1 MTPPKERGHILVV
14 DDELNA
20 LKAMRSLLAAEGYEV
35 TTASNGKEAL
45 DSMAAST
52 PDVVVTDLRM
62 PEIDGLELL
71 RRARESHGDI
81 PVIVVT
87 AFGAVDTAVEAMRA
101 GAADYLQKPIQIE
114 ELLVVL
120 DRVLAYSRT
129 REEVKRLRERLDDK
143 FRPANMVGDSAA
155 MRAVFK
161 IVQQVAPARAS
172 VLITGESGTG
182 KELVAQGIHEASPR
196 KNAPFVKLHCAALAE
211 SLLESE
217 LFGHEKG
224 SFTGAIN
231 RREGRFKQA
240 DGGTLFLDEI
250 GEIPPATQVKLL
262 RFLQE
267 RTFERVGSNETLR
280 VDVRIIAATNRNLQ
294 EEVRTGRFRE
304 DLYYRL
310 NVVSIEMPPLRQRGP
325 DILALAEYF
334 LKKYATENGKNV
346 NGFTPPAVGRLG
358 EYPWPGNVREL
369 ENAVER
375 SVVLCEGAKIDVT
388 DLPLFVQAP
397 PQGAVRIPGS
407 TFAEIEKFAII
418 STLESVGWST
428 SKAARILDIS
438 VRTIQYRLHE
448 YGLSSKDREPSTQRA
463 DQFAAKPDKDTT
475 IR

>member
-182 KELVAQGIHEASPR
+182 KEVLAQAIHTWC
-196 KNAPFVKLHCAALAE
+196 F
-211 SLLESE
+211 
-217 LFGHEKG
+217 F
-224 SFTGAIN
+224 
-231 RREGRFKQA
+231 
-240 DGGTLFLDEI
+240 DEQ
-250 GEIPPATQVKLL
+250 G
-262 RFLQE
+262 
-267 RTFERVGSNETLR
+267 
-280 VDVRIIAATNRNLQ
+280 
-294 EEVRTGRFRE
+294 
-304 DLYYRL
+304 
-310 NVVSIEMPPLRQRGP
+310 
-325 DILALAEYF
+325 
-334 LKKYATENGKNV
+334 
-346 NGFTPPAVGRLG
+346 
-358 EYPWPGNVREL
+358 
-369 ENAVER
+369 
-375 SVVLCEGAKIDVT
+375 
-388 DLPLFVQAP
+388 LP
-397 PQGAVRIPGS
+397 
-407 TFAEIEKFAII
+407 
-418 STLESVGWST
+418 
-428 SKAARILDIS
+428 
-438 VRTIQYRLHE
+438 
-448 YGLSSKDREPSTQRA
+448 
-463 DQFAAKPDKDTT
+463 
-475 IR
+475 